1 MEHSTF
7 TPFAKT
13 NHRGAGEVFG
23 IHGADRRH
31 HFYIVGKTGTGK
43 TTLLRSLVLAD
54 IREGRGVGLIDPHG
68 DLAEEIL
75 DYVPRARLDGR
86 GENDVIYFDAGDR
99 EWPIGFNLF
108 DQVPPLQRD
117 LAASAVVSA
126 IRNIWPDFWGP
137 QTDYLI
143 ERGLLSLME
152 TPGQSLL
159 GLSRLF
165 SEDAFRERVVR
176 QVRDPELLRF
186 WREEWAGYRAS
197 FANEAVAPIRNKV
210 GKLLATPLLR
220 NVLGQPTSGFSV
232 RRVMDEGKVF
242 VANLSKGKIGDDK
255 ANLLGS
261 LLVSAFQV
269 AALSRADT
277 REEERRDFF
286 FHLDE
291 FQSFTTRSFAT
302 ILSEGRKYRLNLTIV
317 HQYIEQLSEEI
328 RAAVFGNVGTLVS
341 FRIGE
346 RDADV
351 LSREFSPAFSRD
363 DLVGLP
369 RYRVLLKLMI
379 HGETSRPF
387 SATTLPPGRPEAER
401 REQVR
406 AQTRRKYA
414 LPREAVEARII
425 RWFGQEREIDDL
437 SL

>member
-1 MEHSTF
+1 MRDSTF
-7 TPFAKT
+7 TAFAKT
-13 NHRGAGEVFG
+13 NHRGAAEVFG

-75 DYVPRARLDGR
+75 DYVPRVRLDGR

-99 EWPIGFNLF
+99 DWPIGFNLF
-108 DQVPPLQRD
+108 DQVPREQRD

-143 ERGLLSLME
+143 ERGILSLME
-152 TPGQSLL
+152 CHGQSLL
-159 GLSRLF
+159 GITRLF
-165 SEDAFRERVVR
+165 SEEEFRKKVLR

-186 WREEWAGYRAS
+186 WNEEWAGYRGG
-197 FANEAVAPIRNKV
+197 FANEAVAPIRNKI

-220 NVLGQPTSGFSV
+220 NILGQPKSGFSA
-232 RRVMDEGKVF
+232 RRIMDEGKVF

-269 AALSRADT
+269 AALARADT
-277 REEERRDFF
+277 REEGRRDFF
-286 FHLDE
+286 LHLDE

-341 FRIGE
+341 FRVGE
-346 RDADV
+346 SDADV
-351 LSREFSPAFSRD
+351 LSREFSPRFTRD

-369 RYRVLLKLMI
+369 RFSVLLKLMI
-379 HGETSRPF
+379 HGEASRPF
-387 SATTLPPGRPEAER
+387 SATTLPPVRPEEER

-406 AQTRRKYA
+406 KQTRRKYA
-414 LPREAVEARII
+414 APREVVEARIG
-425 RWFGQEREIDDL
+425 RWFRQRHAADQSI
-437 SL
+437 

>member
-1 MEHSTF
+1 MRDSTF
-7 TPFAKT
+7 TAFAKT

-99 EWPIGFNLF
+99 DWPIGFNLF
-108 DQVPPLQRD
+108 DQVPREQRD

-143 ERGLLSLME
+143 ERGILSLME
-152 TPGQSLL
+152 CPGQSLL
-159 GLSRLF
+159 GITRLF
-165 SEDAFRERVVR
+165 SEEDFRRKVLR

-186 WREEWAGYRAS
+186 WNDEWKGYREG

-220 NVLGQPTSGFSV
+220 NILGQPQSGFSI
-232 RRVMDEGKVF
+232 RRIMDEGKVF

-269 AALSRADT
+269 AALARADT
-277 REEERRDFF
+277 REKERRDFF
-286 FHLDE
+286 LHLDE

-317 HQYIEQLSEEI
+317 HQYIEQLSDEI

-341 FRIGE
+341 FRVGE
-346 RDADV
+346 SDADV
-351 LSREFSPAFSRD
+351 LSREFSPRFTRD

-369 RYRVLLKLMI
+369 RYSVLLKLMI

-387 SATTLPPGRPEAER
+387 SATTLPPVRPEEER

-406 AQTRRKYA
+406 TQTRRKYA
-414 LPREAVEARII
+414 APREVVAARIG
-425 RWFGQEREIDDL
+425 RWFGERSAADHLI
-437 SL
+437 